1 MSTPREANIWGKIR
15 NDLNQAQQC
24 ILNGQYSEAM
34 ILDKRILKALVRMQI
49 DKAVL
54 VSNTLES
61 DIDQLLDNQLI
72 SNQSRNNYHTIRIY
86 GDQAE
91 SGDVPTSQAANES
104 FALIRDELNIYV
116 DSTQRRSSA
125 ASGYSEDPSGY
136 SSGGTASYTES
147 PQENYSATEGA
158 DYSYSGSPSS
168 PDDLS
173 SVSIPIANGSVDSR
187 SSGYRH
193 SNRPTRPL
201 RDSER
206 LSRNSGRRS
215 SQTSRNGRSGR
226 NSGGRVRRRR
236 GFEWNLYNIMK
247 FLIPIT
253 CLILLLI
260 LVHIIRNGS
269 SKTTIETTAAPT
281 EAAIESTAV
290 PFETVPET
298 TAAPE
303 TSAVSS
309 VWVTTTGVKVRT
321 EPNTNCE
328 VLEVLDA
335 GVQVTYKGSPND
347 EWIMIDYNGR
357 DAYVNKQFVQEV
369 AQEAPAA

>member
-24 ILNGQYSEAM
+24 ILNGQYGEAM

-54 VSNTLES
+54 VSNNLEN

-91 SGDVPTSQAANES
+91 AGDVPTSQAANES
-104 FALIRDELNIYV
+104 FSLIRDELNIYV
-116 DSTQRRSSA
+116 DSTQRRTPV
-125 ASGYSEDPSGY
+125 SGYNED
-136 SSGGTASYTES
+136 SSTYAPTDTASYNSTS
-147 PQENYSATEGA
+147 AENFSGSET
-158 DYSYSGSPSS
+158 DNSSYSGSSSYS
-168 PDDLS
+168 PDLS
-173 SVSIPIANGSVDSR
+173 NVNVPIANGSADSR
-187 SSGYRH
+187 SSAYRR
-193 SNRPTRPL
+193 SNRPTRPI

-206 LSRNSGRRS
+206 LARNSGRRS
-215 SQTSRNGRSGR
+215 SQSSRNNRYGR
-226 NSGGRVRRRR
+226 NSSGRLRRRR

-260 LVHIIRNGS
+260 LVNIIRNGS

-281 EAAIESTAV
+281 EAAV
-290 PFETVPET
+290 ETTVAPLETIPET
-298 TAAPE
+298 TAVPE
-303 TSAVSS
+303 SSAVSS

-335 GVQVTYKGSPND
+335 GVQVTYKGTPND

>member
-24 ILNGQYSEAM
+24 ILNGQYGEAM

-61 DIDQLLDNQLI
+61 DIDQLLENQLI

-116 DSTQRRSSA
+116 DSAQRRTTVTN
-125 ASGYSEDPSGY
+125 YSEDSSAY
-136 SSGGTASYTES
+136 SSAGTTSYSDGTAD
-147 PQENYSATEGA
+147 NYSGNDSG
-158 DYSYSGSPSS
+158 DYSYSGSSS
-168 PDDLS
+168 STDDLS
-173 SVSIPIANGSVDSR
+173 QVSIPIANGAVDSR

-215 SQTSRNGRSGR
+215 SQTSRSGRSGR

-236 GFEWNLYNIMK
+236 GFELNLYNIMK

-260 LVHIIRNGS
+260 LVNIIRNGS
-269 SKTTIETTAAPT
+269 SKTTIETTAAAT
-281 EAAIESTAV
+281 EAVIESTAA
-290 PFETVPET
+290 PLDTVPET

-303 TSAVSS
+303 TSPVSS

-357 DAYVNKQFVQEV
+357 DAYVSKQFVQEV